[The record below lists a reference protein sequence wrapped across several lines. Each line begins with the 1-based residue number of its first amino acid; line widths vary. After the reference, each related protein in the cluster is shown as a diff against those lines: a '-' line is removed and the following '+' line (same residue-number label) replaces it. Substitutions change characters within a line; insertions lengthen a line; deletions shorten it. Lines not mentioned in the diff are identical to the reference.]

1 MGGASQDGSSL
12 TCRNLGGESRRSGS
26 CLARWPALDDAGQAG
41 ASTWKDGQELVA
53 SRRSPRFLRGE
64 VGAIVRWR
72 KSDNRE
78 EYRVHL
84 HRDVWEA
91 VVPELVFG

>member
-1 MGGASQDGSSL
+1 MA
-12 TCRNLGGESRRSGS
+12 RS
-26 CLARWPALDDAGQAG
+26 W
-41 ASTWKDGQELVA
+41 
-53 SRRSPRFLRGE
+53 SPPEGLRFLRGE

-72 KSDNRE
+72 KSDNQE